1 MPQISN
7 AEFAQFQQFIYD
19 TVGINLSESKKA
31 LVCGRLGRRLQ
42 VCKVDTFGEYFD
54 LLMNGESAAELQNA
68 IDLLTT
74 NETYFFRE
82 PKHFEHLHTEAAA
95 ARPGRPFRV
104 WSAAGSTGEEAYS
117 IAMVLADV
125 LPGRAWEILCS
136 DISARVLAR
145 ARTGHYRTE
154 RLQNLPP
161 EYLNRFCLMG
171 HGPQEGTLLI
181 ERRLREKVT
190 FMQVNLNEPLP
201 QVGLFDVIFLRNVLI
216 YFDRETKRRVVGQVL
231 QKLRPGGLLF
241 VGHSE
246 SLIDIT
252 RDVHMLAPSIF
263 RKPK

>member
-1 MPQISN
+1 MTQISS
-7 AEFAQFQQFIYD
+7 AEFAQFQRFIYE
-19 TVGINLSESKKA
+19 TVGINLSDAKKA

-42 VCKVDTFGEYFD
+42 ACKVDTFGEYFE
-54 LLMNGESAAELQNA
+54 LLMNGESGVELQNA

-82 PKHFEHLHTEAAA
+82 PKHFEHLGAEAAA
-95 ARPGRPFRV
+95 AVAGRAFRV

-125 LPGRAWEILCS
+125 LPGRPWEIMCS

-145 ARTGHYRTE
+145 GSTGHYRSE
-154 RLQNLPP
+154 RLQNFPR

-171 HGPQEGTLLI
+171 HGPQEGTFLI
-181 ERRLREKVT
+181 ERRLRERVR
-190 FMQVNLNEPLP
+190 FMQLNLNAPLP
-201 QVGLFDVIFLRNVLI
+201 QIGLFDVIFLRNVLI
-216 YFDRETKRRVVGQVL
+216 YFSREIKRRVVAQVL
-231 QKLRPGGLLF
+231 QKLRPDGLLF

-252 RDVHMLAPSIF
+252 REVNMLVPSVF